1 MVLQMIILRQ
11 EKEEKQEISHPGET
25 RLSNQILTKAKHQK
39 TAGRSSFKM
48 TKMIPQKMKNR
59 KTQKKKT
66 NESYIGEEHFDSKFV
81 TKNEIQADLRAI
93 SLKEIITS
101 LQKDTLIV
109 KMKTKSRY

>member
-1 MVLQMIILRQ
+1 
-11 EKEEKQEISHPGET
+11 
-25 RLSNQILTKAKHQK
+25 
-39 TAGRSSFKM
+39 M

-59 KTQKKKT
+59 KTQKKKKLK
-66 NESYIGEEHFDSKFV
+66 ESYIGEEHFDSKFV